1 MAKVIQVGLGHWGFD
16 WTRSVLPTVDSVE
29 VVGYVDTSEEA
40 LKRAQDEAGVP
51 AELCFRN
58 LDAAMDSTE
67 CDLVLG
73 TLRTEAHYP
82 VAKKVLEAGLSVM
95 VEKPF
100 ASNVKQAQELVD
112 IARIQG
118 KTLAVSQNYRYF
130 PAPRKAA
137 EMLAARALGPSD
149 LISLEFRQYAP
160 NVGYRYWDM
169 PDPLLADMS
178 IHHFDLMRM
187 VLGSNP
193 RRLTCRTWNPVGS
206 PFDFDPAGVATI
218 EFENGQTLVYQAS
231 WMSGGAPTKW
241 GGEWTMDCAEGDI
254 WWTTRGHY
262 GKGAHDDELIVRR
275 RGEDPETVDLKS
287 LQYMDRAGS
296 LAAVAGVVDG
306 GDIPAY
312 FPSGADNLM
321 SLALVEATILSAKRN
336 GAWVELDEVLQ

>member
-40 LKRAQDEAGVP
+40 LKRAQDEAGISP
-51 AELCFRN
+51 DLCFQD
-58 LDAAMDSTE
+58 LDEALGSNE

-82 VAKKVLEAGLSVM
+82 VAKKVLEAGYNVM

-100 ASNVKQAQELVD
+100 ASTVKQAKELVD
-112 IARIQG
+112 IARVQG

-137 EMLAARALGPSD
+137 EMMAGQDLGPAD
-149 LISLEFRQYAP
+149 LISLAFRQYAP
-160 NVGYRYWDM
+160 DVGYRYWDM

-187 VLGSNP
+187 VLGSDP

-206 PFDFDPAGVATI
+206 PFSFDPAGVATI
-218 EFENGQTLVYQAS
+218 EFENGQTLAYQGS

-241 GGEWTMDCAEGDI
+241 GGEWTMNCAEGEV
-254 WWTTRGHY
+254 WWTTRGDY
-262 GKGAHDDELIVRR
+262 GKNEHDDEMIVRR
-275 RGEDPETVDLKS
+275 RGKKAENVKLAQLK
-287 LQYMDRAGS
+287 YMDRAGS
-296 LAAVAGVVDG
+296 LSAVAGVVDG
-306 GDIPAY
+306 GEIPPY
-312 FPSGADNLM
+312 FPSGADNLK
-321 SLALVEATILSAKRN
+321 SLALVEATILSAERN
-336 GAWVELDEVLQ
+336 GAWVELDEVLG